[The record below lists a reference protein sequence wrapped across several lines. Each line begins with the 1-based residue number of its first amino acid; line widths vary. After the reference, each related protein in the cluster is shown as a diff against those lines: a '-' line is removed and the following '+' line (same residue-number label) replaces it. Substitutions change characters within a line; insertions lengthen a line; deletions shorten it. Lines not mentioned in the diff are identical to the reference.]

1 MVVPGVDVLTA
12 AGLHTPLMPSFDVVG
27 STGAVASWQSKF
39 AIAGKVGATLFTIV
53 MVNEPGPAQE
63 PADGVNV

>member
-1 MVVPGVDVLTA
+1 MVVPGVDVLIA
-12 AGLHTPLMPSFDVVG
+12 AGLQLPSIPSFEVVG
-27 STGAVASWQSKF
+27 STGAAASWQSKF
-39 AIAGKVGATLFTIV
+39 DIAGKVGATLFTIV